1 MNLPMTAQEA
11 PARLLRLLVINP
23 NTNPAVTRHVQR
35 VAEELVGP
43 DTRVTVVNPQEGPF
57 SIETAADK
65 AAALPRAL
73 DLIRRHRAVGYHAL
87 AFACFEDLGLAEARA
102 VAGMPVVGA
111 CEAGI
116 AAARTVASRFSIVT
130 TVAAAVPTIKN
141 MVHGLGA
148 GSFCGV
154 VAAGIGVAAAA
165 GAAALADA
173 RIAAAIRLAIEEQG
187 AQAIIL
193 GSGGLTGRAAGLQRQ
208 FGLPVIDGVAAAIKM
223 AEAVAALGL
232 LPD

>member
-1 MNLPMTAQEA
+1 MNLPMTTQEA
-11 PARLLRLLVINP
+11 PARQLRLLVINP

-35 VAEELVGP
+35 VAEELIGP
-43 DTRVTVVNPQEGPF
+43 RTTVTVVNPQEGPF

-73 DLIRRHRAVGYHAL
+73 DLVQRHRAEGYHAL
-87 AFACFEDLGLAEARA
+87 AFACFEDLGLDEARA
-102 VAGMPVVGA
+102 LAGMPVVGA

-130 TVAAAVPTIKN
+130 TVAAAVPTIEA

-165 GAAALADA
+165 GGAGRVDA

-187 AQAIIL
+187 AKAIIL

-223 AEAVAALGL
+223 AEAMAALRL
-232 LPD
+232 LPV